1 MTKLKIMFNRLL
13 IGFGLLLFIFLVFK
27 LGKSFTKDSSEFVQT
42 LNPQESAELPE
53 EMVPLSNPIK
63 DLNVEISLP
72 SQIERELDLSMLVDS
87 PILEDLTLGFATT
100 QSMQTFLAQAEANGF
115 RVRDRSAEL
124 KTVRLRVLDL
134 DQASRY
140 FDKMENEEEPHY
152 NYRVRSPELPR
163 AEFLEGEKSFGANA
177 DQWIGVPEER
187 NDWGRG
193 VKVAI
198 LDSGIDLSHSNLDGV
213 SIEEIDM
220 LGGGASSRGH
230 GTAIASIIS
239 GNDSGI
245 MGIAPSASL
254 LSIRV
259 LDGKGQGDSFTVAKG
274 IVEAANRGAQV
285 INLSLGG
292 TGESIVL
299 KNAVDY
305 ARAQGSL
312 VVAAVGN
319 EGVSGVSYPAKF
331 DHVIG
336 VTSVDANGRQSS
348 FANYGEGVDI
358 AAPGVGVF
366 TAWEDEALV
375 SFSGTSSATAFIS
388 GALASEISRNPNLS
402 SDQVVDLLYKYSN
415 ESEKPGFDEFTGNG
429 ILNVGR
435 IENRNVPNLHDGAI
449 VGYYFD
455 PEEMKGGTTPFL
467 VSVQNQGTA
476 WLNNVSLEVEYRG
489 VVKNYIFNNLDP
501 GETRSEKLFLDGS
514 GESGKGVRISSQ
526 LRLSGQTDIYPENNS
541 RVSTISLPD

>member
-213 SIEEIDM
+213 SIEEIDL
-220 LGGGASSRGH
+220 LGGWS
-230 GTAIASIIS
+230 
-239 GNDSGI
+239 
-245 MGIAPSASL
+245 
-254 LSIRV
+254 
-259 LDGKGQGDSFTVAKG
+259 
-274 IVEAANRGAQV
+274 
-285 INLSLGG
+285 
-292 TGESIVL
+292 
-299 KNAVDY
+299 
-305 ARAQGSL
+305 
-312 VVAAVGN
+312 
-319 EGVSGVSYPAKF
+319 
-331 DHVIG
+331 
-336 VTSVDANGRQSS
+336 
-348 FANYGEGVDI
+348 
-358 AAPGVGVF
+358 
-366 TAWEDEALV
+366 
-375 SFSGTSSATAFIS
+375 
-388 GALASEISRNPNLS
+388 
-402 SDQVVDLLYKYSN
+402 
-415 ESEKPGFDEFTGNG
+415 EFTG
-429 ILNVGR
+429 
-435 IENRNVPNLHDGAI
+435 
-449 VGYYFD
+449 
-455 PEEMKGGTTPFL
+455 
-467 VSVQNQGTA
+467 A
-476 WLNNVSLEVEYRG
+476 WDCDCIDHFW
-489 VVKNYIFNNLDP
+489 K
-501 GETRSEKLFLDGS
+501 
-514 GESGKGVRISSQ
+514 
-526 LRLSGQTDIYPENNS
+526 
-541 RVSTISLPD
+541 